1 MDLNFD
7 GVRDAVIF
15 GVEGQTLALARQLEN
30 HRWNVLMVDRKPE
43 VLTKM
48 NGYSPRIEI
57 VPDITSQ
64 VLANLDI
71 SRAESVVLMLSD
83 QENYEICELIYEKF
97 GIENVIVR
105 LHDRANFEKFHELG
119 AIVVE
124 PWTSMVSL
132 LDQFVRSPYAA
143 SLLLGMEPEEECLEI
158 EMNNPDLSGVA
169 IRDIHFPHD
178 VLVLSVTRKGDR
190 LDSHGYTRFET
201 GDVVT
206 VVGSPD
212 SLTEVQTRFEVA
224 LNFSK
229 N

>member
-1 MDLNFD
+1 
-7 GVRDAVIF
+7 V
-15 GVEGQTLALARQLEN
+15 
-30 HRWNVLMVDRKPE
+30 PE
-43 VLTKM
+43 I
-48 NGYSPRIEI
+48 S
-57 VPDITSQ
+57 SQ
-64 VLANLDI
+64 VLSNLDLG
-71 SRAESVVLMLSD
+71 RAESVVLMLSD
-83 QENYEICELIYEKF
+83 KENYEICELIYEEF
-97 GIENVIVR
+97 GVENVIVR
-105 LHDRANFEKFHELG
+105 LHDRSNFEKFHDLG

-143 SLLLGMEPEEECLEI
+143 SLLLGMDPDEEFMEL

-178 VLVLSVTRKGDR
+178 VLILSVSRKGDR

-212 SLTEVQTRFEVA
+212 GLAEVQARFEVA
-224 LNFSK
+224 LKFSK